1 MKTIKQ
7 ISSGLWVE
15 SGCRRGFR
23 NLKLKSSP
31 NRSAIRVILL
41 SMIFFVVTF
50 EVPGGRPVITEE
62 MKVQTERA
70 FFYYQIRYLPFS
82 EELLIKCLKYEGV
95 KFPDIV
101 LLQSQLETGFY
112 SSDIFLNAN
121 NLFGMRYPSRRPTVA
136 TGTYKEH
143 AKYAHWSDSVID
155 YVLWQDY
162 YQSRGYRIVD
172 GGDNDSY
179 LVFLNCI
186 PYAQDPR
193 YISKLVTL
201 SQGDLT

>member
-7 ISSGLWVE
+7 ISSGCGVG
-15 SGCRRGFR
+15 SKFRKAIR
-23 NLKLKSSP
+23 NLKLKASST
-31 NRSAIRVILL
+31 RSATRVILL
-41 SMIFFVVTF
+41 SMIFFVGTIV
-50 EVPGGRPVITEE
+50 VPGGSPVITEE
-62 MKVQTERA
+62 MKSQTEKA
-70 FFYYQIRYLPFS
+70 FFYYQVRYLSFS
-82 EELLIKCLKYEGV
+82 EELLVKCLEYEGV

-101 LLQSQLETGFY
+101 LLQSRLETGFY

-121 NLFGMRYPSRRPTVA
+121 NLFGMKYPTRRPTVA

-155 YVLWQDY
+155 YVLWQEY
-162 YQSRGYRIVD
+162 YQSRGYMIED
-172 GGDNDSY
+172 GGDNESY
-179 LVFLNCI
+179 LVFLKCI

-201 SQGDLT
+201 SRGDLT

>member
-1 MKTIKQ
+1 MGSKFRKAI
-7 ISSGLWVE
+7 
-15 SGCRRGFR
+15 R
-23 NLKLKSSP
+23 NLKLKASS
-31 NRSAIRVILL
+31 NRSATRVILL
-41 SMIFFVVTF
+41 SMIFFVGTI
-50 EVPGGRPVITEE
+50 EVPGGMPLITEE
-62 MKVQTERA
+62 MKSQTERA
-70 FFYYQIRYLPFS
+70 FFYYQIRYMSFS
-82 EELLIKCLKYEGV
+82 EELLVKCLEYEGV

-101 LLQSQLETGFY
+101 LLQSRLETGFY

-121 NLFGMRYPSRRPTVA
+121 NLFGMKYPSRRPTVA

-143 AKYAHWSDSVID
+143 AKYDHWSDSVVD
-155 YVLWQDY
+155 YVLWQEY
-162 YQSRGYRIVD
+162 YQSRGYMIEE

-179 LVFLNCI
+179 LVFLKCI